1 MCLKKKYTI
10 FKIGMKFTLSQFKKF
25 NQCYSAYELIIQEL
39 CELHICTFKANTFY
53 I

>member
-1 MCLKKKYTI
+1 MILLNSVFKKNYTI

-39 CELHICTFKANTFY
+39 CVTAHLYF
-53 I
+53 